1 MGKNRLLLQTVIV
14 LFTITINYFFFVQVQ
29 LYLKHYKNLLILFV
43 SDKRFP
49 SYLTKLTYTGHNSA
63 IISYFR
69 TQSIKFK
76 TKVLDRTNCCF
87 HLYFWILILINASSD
102 RTFCLG
108 WTLKVWNYITFIHVA
123 AIRTTT
129 WQSIISLF
137 CKPIQNLYRYFNCHW
152 K

>member
-1 MGKNRLLLQTVIV
+1 M
-14 LFTITINYFFFVQVQ
+14 FTITINYFFFVPVQV
-29 LYLKHYKNLLILFV
+29 YLKHYKNRLILFI

-49 SYLTKLTYTGHNSA
+49 SYLTKVIHTGHNSA

-87 HLYFWILILINASSD
+87 HLYFWIRILINVSFD
-102 RTFCLG
+102 RTSWLR
-108 WTLKVWNYITFIHVA
+108 WPLKVWNFITFIHVA
-123 AIRTTT
+123 AIRTTA
-129 WQSIISLF
+129 WQSIIPLF
-137 CKPIQNLYRYFNCHW
+137 CKPIQNLCRYFNCHW